1 MNFMKYLRYILTSL
15 IIISLVGGYFVYMTY
30 SGQVDE
36 NPISNA
42 ILAVSR
48 PYPDLTQP
56 KIVTLNCDYHG
67 KNIVLSDTLYGSL
80 DTYYKNDPN
89 KKNAYLNNREKDF
102 VFSYSEDGTIKDLAN
117 KIEALGVQNGLD
129 QDQTLDLGA
138 CLLQSIPYDNVKA
151 QKILGP
157 DFAKYPISEVI
168 PRYPYETLYDDTG
181 ICTDKTF
188 LGAAVLGDMG
198 YKTAIMT
205 FDADKH
211 MSLGVGVTDGYGSFG
226 TSYGIME
233 LTGTGFLVGDVPELS
248 SGVGLAI
255 NNFQT
260 QPNVSSDT
268 QVQTEQVKL
277 SNPSDVIP
285 VSDGNNYAR
294 IVQRTA
300 VRQKLEELKPQLD
313 QLNTAYQNAQNV
325 LTQAETNLKTAESNY
340 KASPGNA
347 TYNAYL
353 QVYTT
358 YQTDYNAAQSAIDA
372 YNQMVNLYNGY
383 VEQYKQ
389 F

>member
-1 MNFMKYLRYILTSL
+1 M
-15 IIISLVGGYFVYMTY
+15 
-30 SGQVDE
+30 
-36 NPISNA
+36 
-42 ILAVSR
+42 
-48 PYPDLTQP
+48 
-56 KIVTLNCDYHG
+56 NCDYHG
-67 KNIVLSDTLYGSL
+67 KSLTLSDTLYGSL
-80 DTYYKNDPN
+80 DAYYKNDPN
-89 KKNAYLNNREKDF
+89 KKYTYLNNNEKDF
-102 VFSYSEDGTIKDLAN
+102 VFSYSEDGTMKDLAN

-157 DFAKYPISEVI
+157 DFTKYPISEVI

-211 MSLGVGVTDGYGSFG
+211 MSLGVGVTGGYGSFG

-248 SGVGLAI
+248 TGVGLAI

-268 QVQTEQVKL
+268 ATATTQVKL

-285 VSDGNNYAR
+285 VSGGNSYAR
-294 IVQRTA
+294 IVQRTV

-313 QLNTAYQNAQNV
+313 QSKTDYQDAQNV
-325 LTQAETNLKTAESNY
+325 LTQAEANLKTAESNY
-340 KASPGNA
+340 KDSPSNA
-347 TYNAYL
+347 TYNSYL
-353 QVYTT
+353 QVYDI
-358 YQTDYNAAQSAIDA
+358 YQTDYNTAQSKIDS
-372 YNQMVNLYNGY
+372 YNKMVNLYNSY
-383 VEQYKQ
+383 VESYKQ